1 MPLALIG
8 ALLLACKMADWGPVA
23 GWSWW
28 IVLAPF
34 GLAVAWWQFSDATGL
49 TQRKAMDKME
59 QRKADRRDRAVAALA
74 LDPRRSRQGVR
85 AREAREAVSA
95 RNAGADPEA
104 EAPRADQPAADAAQQ
119 RRDAPR

>member
-59 QRKADRRDRAVAALA
+59 QRKADRRDRAVAALG